1 MGAVGLDIG
10 PIGRFC
16 LMISVA
22 TGDAKSKITSAQ
34 SLAKMAHKA
43 PTFIPQR
50 LCQWLA
56 VIADTKSARDW
67 LRPSNHLEMKRDLL
81 ACPDR
86 FFCRILYV
94 VACCQSHPHA
104 ACPGYFRFS
113 KQAQLSI
120 WLAQG
125 FR

>member
-1 MGAVGLDIG
+1 MGAVGRNIG

-22 TGDAKSKITSAQ
+22 TGDAKAKITSVQ
-34 SLAKMAHKA
+34 SSAKMARKA
-43 PTFIPQR
+43 PTFIQQR

-56 VIADTKSARDW
+56 VIADTNSARDR
-67 LRPSNHLEMKRDLL
+67 LRPTNHLEIKRDLL

-86 FFCRILYV
+86 FFCRILYA
-94 VACCQSHPHA
+94 VACCQSHSHA

-113 KQAQLSI
+113 KQA
-120 WLAQG
+120 
-125 FR
+125 